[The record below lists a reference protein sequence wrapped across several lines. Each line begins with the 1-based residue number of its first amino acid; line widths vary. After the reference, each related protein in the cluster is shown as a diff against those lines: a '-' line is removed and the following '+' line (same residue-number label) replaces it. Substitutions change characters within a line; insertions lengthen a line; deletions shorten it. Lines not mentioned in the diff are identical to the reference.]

1 MNIVFCW
8 IENPEDPLVNAIL
21 RELLQRHNV
30 CVQGQIQILE
40 QISARFGAMENLS
53 FTDRIKKKT
62 SSWADCFF
70 CSSSPAN
77 AMLDIPRY
85 IFTLNQGGAEES
97 YRDYDFLFSVKAPEE
112 KPGAVFQS
120 TMTVGGDIGIAASTI
135 ENVISLIGEKYL
147 QRGVFPEAAAYS
159 PDSLPEQIRGEYD
172 LNELR
177 VQRRFSVTQ
186 NCIAACSG
194 MDPQL
199 DWTPF
204 YPQQYALCSF
214 SLSGKPGKKIRPYK
228 ELRRTVAQL
237 KGRYY
242 LRYSG
247 RDDEI
252 GDSYRYTC
260 QYVLKQNTKLLE
272 EYEQSSDP
280 HESLCFY
287 AGNVYWDLDQKVYAL
302 DCYKSYLA
310 KALSKAQGGCS
321 TDNVSD
327 RETALL
333 RAFSVLE
340 TQSPSEEDGRL
351 ELARQFLR
359 LADETGEEWN
369 IPDALIASAANCMS
383 AGGYGEEYEAVMAL
397 QAKKEQAAL
406 ALLQERSSII
416 LVEGDDPDAEEDPD
430 EETQPAMD
438 DMEKTA
444 LRPAGSFERVAR
456 SVSDAE
462 PQLPAAASVVQKKT
476 KKKGAASSFLSFLGH
491 GIGWRLRAFRK
502 RLGSYLK
509 RFAQYVKKN
518 YPWTR
523 NIIRPVINGWTDL
536 RRLLH
541 IYSEEERDVLQYK
554 DICSGEPCFII
565 GNGPSLRAED
575 LERITAEGFTCFAS
589 NKIYKI
595 FELTDWR
602 PDYYACIDEDVFY
615 QNLSQILTQIK
626 CPMFLHTRM
635 QKAVKRYESVLQHKV
650 EDVHY
655 CRYRWRRNPRFIPQ
669 VANTLSGGSVT
680 FTLIELAW
688 MMGYRDFYIIGCDH
702 FYSSFQGVSAAQKS
716 MTSSADTNKDYFIK
730 DYMKPGEVIRV
741 GNIDRLTEGYILAR
755 DYIAKHG
762 GRIRNATRG
771 GYLEVFERV
780 DLDALLADRAN
791 HTEETV

>member
-8 IENPEDPLVNAIL
+8 IDNPEDPLLNAIL
-21 RELLQRHNV
+21 RELLQKHNV
-30 CVQGQIQILE
+30 CVQGRIEILE
-40 QISARFGAMENLS
+40 QVSARFGAIENLS
-53 FTDRIKKKT
+53 FIDRIKKKT
-62 SSWADCFF
+62 SLWADCFF

-77 AMLDIPRY
+77 SLLDVPRY
-85 IFTLNQGGAEES
+85 IFTLNQGDSDES
-97 YRDYDFLFSVKAPEE
+97 YRDYDFLFSVNTAEE
-112 KPGAVFQS
+112 KAGPVFQS
-120 TMTVGGDIGIAASTI
+120 TMTIGRDAAAVAAEI
-135 ENVISLIGEKYL
+135 KNVISWIGSNYL
-147 QRGVFPEAAAYS
+147 MRGVFPEASAYS
-159 PDSLPEQIRGEYD
+159 RDALQEQIRGEYD
-172 LNELR
+172 LNELL
-177 VQRRFSVTQ
+177 VQRRFCATQ
-186 NCIAACSG
+186 NCIAACSD

-214 SLSGKPGKKIRPYK
+214 SLSGKQGKKIRPYK
-228 ELRRTVAQL
+228 ELRRAVAQL

-247 RDDEI
+247 RDDEA

-302 DCYKSYLA
+302 DCYRSYLI

-327 RETALL
+327 RETALQ
-333 RAFSVLE
+333 RAFAVLE
-340 TQSPSEEDGRL
+340 TQSPAEEDGRL
-351 ELARQFLR
+351 ELAGQFLR
-359 LADETGEEWN
+359 LADETGEEWD

-383 AGGYGEEYEAVMAL
+383 AGGFDEEYEGVQAL
-397 QAKKEQAAL
+397 QEKKEQAAL
-406 ALLQERSSII
+406 ALQQERSSII
-416 LVEGDDPDAEEDPD
+416 LVEGDDPDED
-430 EETQPAMD
+430 EESDAELQPVTD
-438 DMEKTA
+438 DAEKTA
-444 LRPAGSFERVAR
+444 LRPAGAFQRVAR

-462 PQLPAAASVVQKKT
+462 PQVTAAAPAVQANPER
-476 KKKGAASSFLSFLGH
+476 KGAASSFLSFLGH
-491 GIGWRLRAFRK
+491 GIGWRLRVLRK

-523 NIIRPVINGWTDL
+523 SIIRPVINGWTDL

-554 DICSGEPCFII
+554 DICSGKPCFVI

-575 LERITAEGFTCFAS
+575 LERITAAGFTCFAS

-635 QKAVKRYESVLQHKV
+635 QKAVKRYKTVLQQKV

-655 CRYRWRRNPRFIPQ
+655 CRYRWRRNARFIPQ

-702 FYSSFQGVSAAQKS
+702 FYSSFSGVSATQKS

-730 DYMKPGEVIRV
+730 DYMKPGEIIRV

-780 DLDALLADRAN
+780 DLDALLAEHADK
-791 HTEETV
+791 TEETV

>member
-8 IENPEDPLVNAIL
+8 IDNPEDPLLNAIL
-21 RELLQRHNV
+21 RELLQKHNV
-30 CVQGQIQILE
+30 CVQGRIEILE
-40 QISARFGAMENLS
+40 QVSARFGAIENLS
-53 FTDRIKKKT
+53 FIDRIKKKT
-62 SSWADCFF
+62 SLWADCFF

-85 IFTLNQGGAEES
+85 IFTLNQGDTDEND
-97 YRDYDFLFSVKAPEE
+97 RDYDFLFSVSAAEE
-112 KPGAVFQS
+112 KAGPVFQS
-120 TMTVGGDIGIAASTI
+120 TMTIGRDAAAVAAEI
-135 ENVISLIGEKYL
+135 KNVISWIGSNYL
-147 QRGVFPEAAAYS
+147 MRGVFPEASVYS
-159 PDSLPEQIRGEYD
+159 RDALQEQIRGEYD
-172 LNELR
+172 LNELL
-177 VQRRFSVTQ
+177 VQRRFCATQ
-186 NCIAACSG
+186 NCIAACSD

-199 DWTPF
+199 DWSLF
-204 YPQQYALCSF
+204 YPQQNALCYF
-214 SLSGKPGKKIRPYK
+214 SLSGKQGKQIRPYK

-242 LRYSG
+242 LQNSKRNDG
-247 RDDEI
+247 I
-252 GDSYRYTC
+252 GDSYRYTSR
-260 QYVLKQNTKLLE
+260 YVLKQNTELLE
-272 EYEQSSDP
+272 EYEHASEP

-287 AGNVYWDLDQKVYAL
+287 AGNVYWELDQKVYAL
-302 DCYKSYLA
+302 DCYKTYLSA
-310 KALSKAQGGCS
+310 ALSKTQGGYS

-333 RAFSVLE
+333 RSFSVLE
-340 TQSPSEEDGRL
+340 TQSPAEEDGRL

-369 IPDALIASAANCMS
+369 VPDVLITSAANCMS
-383 AGGYGEEYEAVMAL
+383 GGGFDEEYKAL
-397 QAKKEQAAL
+397 LALKERKEQAAL
-406 ALLQERSSII
+406 ALLQDRNSII
-416 LVEGDDPDAEEDPD
+416 LVEGDDADADEQTDAEA
-430 EETQPAMD
+430 QPAID
-438 DMEKTA
+438 DAEKTN
-444 LRPAGSFERVAR
+444 LRPAGAFERVSR
-456 SVSDAE
+456 SVSDGVIQV
-462 PQLPAAASVVQKKT
+462 PVASSPVQEKS
-476 KKKGAASSFLSFLGH
+476 KKKGAVSSFLSFLGH

-502 RLGSYLK
+502 KLGSYLK
-509 RFAQYVKKN
+509 RLAQYVKRN

-523 NIIRPVINGWTDL
+523 SIIRPVVNGWTDL

-541 IYSEEERDVLQYK
+541 IYTEEEQDVLQYK
-554 DICSGEPCFII
+554 DICSGKACFII
-565 GNGPSLRAED
+565 GNGPSLRADD
-575 LERITAEGFTCFAS
+575 LERIQAEGFTCFAS

-635 QKAVKRYESVLQHKV
+635 QKAVKRYKTVLQQKV

-655 CRYRWRRNPRFIPQ
+655 CRYRWRRNARFIPQ

-702 FYSSFQGVSAAQKS
+702 FYSSFSGVSATQKS

-730 DYMKPGEVIRV
+730 DYMKPGEIIRV

-780 DLDALLADRAN
+780 DLDALLAEHADK
-791 HTEETV
+791 TEETV